1 MVINNKQLY
10 KITLTREQLMLI
22 SRCVEDISRYAAGD
36 MDLQHTTETLIDD
49 MDRTESLGIRSFI
62 ANNSMAIRRRLF
74 PDLEDY
80 EHIGYD
86 GGSKDMINRK
96 RLIGNTYQIYRSI
109 LHQLAIDENWNNV
122 YSDMTLPSGDMGT
135 IEVERVDYYCDS
147 NNKRNANRKPN
158 IGMIKEYMD
167 FIEYMNNDED
177 EEEKIVYDTI
187 LMIGDASGKE
197 GQFSDSDKKTAEN
210 FGCEYM
216 DVDDFV
222 DKYKG

>member
-122 YSDMTLPSGDMGT
+122 YSDMTTDLDRLILQYQSQEGSLQNQ
-135 IEVERVDYYCDS
+135 EDS
-147 NNKRNANRKPN
+147 CQFWDLSKNMA
-158 IGMIKEYMD
+158 
-167 FIEYMNNDED
+167 
-177 EEEKIVYDTI
+177 T
-187 LMIGDASGKE
+187 GKE
-197 GQFSDSDKKTAEN
+197 H
-210 FGCEYM
+210 
-216 DVDDFV
+216 
-222 DKYKG
+222 

>member
-1 MVINNKQLY
+1 MIRGNKLYINITNHCDVCCPFCCMKSDSKKQ
-10 KITLTREQLMLI
+10 
-22 SRCVEDISRYAAGD
+22 
-36 MDLQHTTETLIDD
+36 
-49 MDRTESLGIRSFI
+49 SFM
-62 ANNSMAIRRRLF
+62 NF
-74 PDLEDY
+74 D
-80 EHIGYD
+80 
-86 GGSKDMINRK
+86 
-96 RLIGNTYQIYRSI
+96 
-109 LHQLAIDENWNNV
+109 
-122 YSDMTLPSGDMGT
+122 
-135 IEVERVDYYCDS
+135 YCDS

>member
-1 MVINNKQLY
+1 MNNKQLY

-62 ANNSMAIRRRLF
+62 ANNSMAIRR
-74 PDLEDY
+74 
-80 EHIGYD
+80 
-86 GGSKDMINRK
+86 
-96 RLIGNTYQIYRSI
+96 
-109 LHQLAIDENWNNV
+109 
-122 YSDMTLPSGDMGT
+122 
-135 IEVERVDYYCDS
+135 
-147 NNKRNANRKPN
+147 
-158 IGMIKEYMD
+158 
-167 FIEYMNNDED
+167 
-177 EEEKIVYDTI
+177 
-187 LMIGDASGKE
+187 MIGDASGKE

-222 DKYKG
+222 YKYNNR